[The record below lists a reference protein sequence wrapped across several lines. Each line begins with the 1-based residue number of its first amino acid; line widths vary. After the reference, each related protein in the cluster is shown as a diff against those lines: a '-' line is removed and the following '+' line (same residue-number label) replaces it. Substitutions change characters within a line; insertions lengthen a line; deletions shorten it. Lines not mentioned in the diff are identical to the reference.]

1 MPITPPETICSKK
14 AHLDITLTQIR
25 ADDADSLDSFRYKQ
39 ATPRLSVVTTITK
52 LTSKRYNVYRKQV
65 GKPIRKSTC
74 RSHEDAIKKQE
85 EFRVL
90 DEDKEDGLDNQP
102 ASLSTKRVGNYV
114 PGPGRGIK
122 SRVTAANCSLSVHK
136 DKVFLQDIGAFINE
150 MARQLSTGER
160 HQGSSKNVPN
170 EMISIQ
176 CEVLSKVLEAAK
188 NNQAA
193 TMGDL
198 LSKAGIFV
206 FFLCVQIRCQNT
218 LRRSLER
225 ENSFFVFCVLL
236 VPYFRL
242 ILFVAF
248 FLCDLRPIS
257 TPLYPCLS
265 HAYLPNCN
273 IQDCYT
279 TI

>member
-1 MPITPPETICSKK
+1 
-14 AHLDITLTQIR
+14 
-25 ADDADSLDSFRYKQ
+25 
-39 ATPRLSVVTTITK
+39 
-52 LTSKRYNVYRKQV
+52 
-65 GKPIRKSTC
+65 
-74 RSHEDAIKKQE
+74 
-85 EFRVL
+85 
-90 DEDKEDGLDNQP
+90 LDNQP
-102 ASLSTKRVGNYV
+102 TSLSTKRVGNFV
-114 PGPGRGIK
+114 AGPGRGIK
-122 SRVTAANCSLSVHK
+122 SRVTAANSSLSVHK

-206 FFLCVQIRCQNT
+206 FFFMCSNPV
-218 LRRSLER
+218 SEHLEEVSGTR
-225 ENSFFVFCVLL
+225 KLVFVFCVLL

-248 FLCDLRPIS
+248 FLCDLCDLRPIS